1 MNVRSL
7 HHQAMD
13 LAEKAFAAD
22 LAGKAT
28 VQSLFQKAYQLER
41 QAAELVLAKSGDT
54 EPSRSVLLRSAAS
67 LAIECREYREAERLI
82 AIALSGDPPQE
93 IAEELRDLL
102 ERVNFDRHLALRGL
116 ELDRSEFQLS
126 LIGEAVSHG
135 FIESAQFL
143 RRAEYTEKLL
153 VRTAERKK
161 QLPFRVSGAA
171 GRGIMGEFE
180 TYLSVPR
187 PASFAITVRIG
198 RPRDKQQLILPGFV
212 SPKEVIDDCLWCL
225 ERFSSGDRDALRSH
239 FRDEAYFSN
248 FVGLA
253 KRLAPD
259 GEKITMVGFTAIRGK
274 EQKQVAISRPPSVVW
289 HPTSKDSVAE
299 EKIVGLFKAADEL
312 FKREHVIGVEDAN
325 GKAHQIAVPKGM
337 LHDIV
342 RPLWGER
349 VILRVR
355 PRKSGPSKLIDI
367 APADSKEER

>member
-1 MNVRSL
+1 MNIRSL

-28 VQSLFQKAYQLER
+28 VQSLFRKAYQLER
-41 QAAELVLAKSGDT
+41 QAAELVLAKRGDT
-54 EPSRSVLLRSAAS
+54 EPTRSVLLRSAAS
-67 LAIECREYREAERLI
+67 LAIECHEYREAERLI

-126 LIGEAVSHG
+126 LNGEVVSHG
-135 FIESAQFL
+135 FVESSQFL
-143 RRAEYTEKLL
+143 RRAEDTEKLL
-153 VRTAERKK
+153 VRIAERKK
-161 QLPFRVSGAA
+161 QLPFRVSGAP
-171 GRGIMGEFE
+171 GRGITGEFE

-187 PASFAITVRIG
+187 AASFAITVRIG
-198 RPRDKQQLILPGFV
+198 RPRDKQQLMLPGFV
-212 SPKEVIDDCLWCL
+212 SPEDVIDDCLWCL
-225 ERFSSGDRDALRSH
+225 ERFTSGDRDALRGH

-253 KRLAPD
+253 KRLSPD
-259 GEKITMVGFTAIRGK
+259 GERITMVGFTAIRGK
-274 EQKQVAISRPPSVVW
+274 EQKQVTMSRPPSDVW
-289 HPTSKDSVAE
+289 HPTSKDAVLE
-299 EKIVGLFKAADEL
+299 ERIIGLFKAADEL
-312 FKREHVIGVEDAN
+312 FGREHVIGVEDMHGN
-325 GKAHQIAVPKGM
+325 RHKIAVPKGM

-349 VILRVR
+349 VVLRVQ
-355 PRKSGPSKLIDI
+355 PRKSKVSKLIDI
-367 APADSKEER
+367 APADTKETR